1 MKKLSAVVAVFA
13 FALSLVGLTGC
24 QSGPSVEELIRED
37 ITTEFDSVTAEDSD
51 FIEGIVESAG
61 DDFETLGIDPKEF
74 ASAFLD
80 GFSYKIDGI
89 DVDEENGTAVAK
101 VTMTCKSMGDILTE
115 FQTVFSEKANEIDL
129 TTATQ
134 DDLYKMGGEVMMGST
149 ENAEP
154 KENEL
159 ELGYSKD
166 DEGAWNIDD
175 DASTELMTA
184 FLS

>member
-61 DDFETLGIDPKEF
+61 DDFETLGIDPQEF

-80 GFSYKIDGI
+80 GFSYKVDGI

-101 VTMTCKSMGDILTE
+101 VTMTCKSMGGGYPDRIPDGVLGE
-115 FQTVFSEKANEIDL
+115 GERDRP
-129 TTATQ
+129 
-134 DDLYKMGGEVMMGST
+134 DDGD
-149 ENAEP
+149 P
-154 KENEL
+154 R
-159 ELGYSKD
+159 
-166 DEGAWNIDD
+166 
-175 DASTELMTA
+175 
-184 FLS
+184 